1 MRLDT
6 YIEEGT
12 DVPPYYDS
20 LLGKLIVWDEDR
32 PGAIARGLRAL
43 GELEVE
49 GVATTRSVAIE
60 VLRSEA
66 FSSGHYSTSFLAEHM
81 PSAVAAG

>member
-1 MRLDT
+1 M
-6 YIEEGT
+6 
-12 DVPPYYDS
+12 PPYYDS

-32 PGAIARGLRAL
+32 PEAIARALRAL
-43 GELEVE
+43 GELELE
-49 GVATTRSVAIE
+49 GVATTRNVAIE

-66 FSSGHYSTSFLAEHM
+66 FSSGHYSTSFFAEHT